1 MYYRCIK
8 PNMEIPTVLYNATMH
23 HFLNCWIN
31 SPLISV
37 WEKFKFCTL
46 NDVTSSSKRI
56 LGLKQNQSFECMYV
70 SRYIHQVISWNKD
83 LCKFN
88 LKSKTTIKNISIFY
102 SSYLFQFEFNLWLK
116 DYCLQKPSQ
125 QGKKLISRCDFGQ
138 LLLNSKLVTQ
148 SCSENLICYPV

>member
-1 MYYRCIK
+1 MERVFSQLSHKIDKVSLLLQNLGDNELKIMSKQSLASAPCGFNDICIMYYRCIK

-88 LKSKTTIKNISIFY
+88 RKSKTTIKNISIFY
-102 SSYLFQFEFNLWLK
+102 SSYLFSIW
-116 DYCLQKPSQ
+116 
-125 QGKKLISRCDFGQ
+125 I
-138 LLLNSKLVTQ
+138 
-148 SCSENLICYPV
+148 